1 MTGINWNEPTGT
13 ILPEN
18 TAICARCMAMVPTVG
33 IPRGYV
39 DPRPFVVLLDKSYCC
54 ECYPKMVAVLEA
66 SATALLLEFISSGRE
81 IGHSAH
87 IHAAKTAIQ
96 RFVMVK
102 DLLCSARTPCAAD
115 ATPGS

>member
-39 DPRPFVVLLDKSYCC
+39 DPRPFVVLLEKSYCC
-54 ECYPKMVAVLEA
+54 ECFPKMVAVLEG
-66 SATALLLEFISSGRE
+66 SAKAIELELLSTGM
-81 IGHSAH
+81 IGHT
-87 IHAAKTAIQ
+87 AKMCASQDAIAIFKKT
-96 RFVMVK
+96 REPS
-102 DLLCSARTPCAAD
+102 CSASTPCAPA